1 MADNKTKITP
11 EYIRSLTPE
20 QWASFRVESWKKK
33 QEYYAKP
40 TPDWYLKYRQSY
52 AQFLDRLGKRKAFVA
67 NRENPVNKH
76 TPNKGS
82 LTQKVE
88 VLAGDD
94 IDTFADE

>member
-11 EYIRSLTPE
+11 EYIRNMTPE
-20 QWASFRVESWKKK
+20 QWANFRVESWKKK

-40 TPDWYLKYRQSY
+40 TPDWYLKSRESY
-52 AQFLDRLGKRKAFVA
+52 AQFIARLNKRKSFSQSHKF
-67 NRENPVNKH
+67 VNKQQPS
-76 TPNKGS
+76 TSGS